1 MHLGAALAH
10 LNCLVHFLHLHC
22 ISKHDMLVR
31 QGSII
36 NSFPPPISP
45 VPEGL
50 VQELVSNETKSV
62 KLYIKCA
69 AMVTTE

>member
-1 MHLGAALAH
+1 MLEASGKAAH
-10 LNCLVHFLHLHC
+10 
-22 ISKHDMLVR
+22 S
-31 QGSII
+31 GSII
-36 NSFPPPISP
+36 NSYPPPISLD
-45 VPEGL
+45 PENL